1 MKVRWHH
8 LFNYYLQYCTN
19 MAQFKIPKTEKTV
32 DPDLDVLENSHWNV
46 CSEVLSK
53 AVACQLRIC

>member
-1 MKVRWHH
+1 
-8 LFNYYLQYCTN
+8 